1 MTSRRRDG
9 NPGAEDAKRL
19 CAADWVE
26 AGLAALAQ
34 ESQTGLRVER
44 LATTLGATKGS
55 FYWHFRDR
63 SELEAAILD
72 VWDERSTKAILAQV
86 AGPERAEDRLRRLGR
101 LVTDAAEPGQLF
113 EIERAI
119 RAWATFDPVVAERVT
134 SVDLERLGAISA
146 LFRECGFGRSD
157 ADLRARIFAYY
168 VAGEALSYPRL
179 PLARRRRL
187 AEKRIDLLLS
197 VSTPSL

>member
-1 MTSRRRDG
+1 M
-9 NPGAEDAKRL
+9 
-19 CAADWVE
+19 E

-146 LFRECGFGRSD
+146 LFRECGFGRAD

-168 VAGEALSYPRL
+168 VAGEVLSYPRL

-187 AEKRIDLLLS
+187 AKKRIDLLLAAS
-197 VSTPSL
+197 GL